1 MAFLFD
7 SSSQSQPFDLPSP
20 CTPPHVSCAGRTE
33 DEMGWN
39 PTTTVRYGRTY
50 KQHGDVLVCNG
61 TVPFSCVQI
70 WFSFTG
76 LPVRRH
82 NSAELLVRVLLKR
95 SIVLTL
101 QVHSMNES
109 VSDT

>member
-1 MAFLFD
+1 MESNDD
-7 SSSQSQPFDLPSP
+7 SAVWANL
-20 CTPPHVSCAGRTE
+20 G
-33 DEMGWN
+33 
-39 PTTTVRYGRTY
+39 YGSMTLHERICTY